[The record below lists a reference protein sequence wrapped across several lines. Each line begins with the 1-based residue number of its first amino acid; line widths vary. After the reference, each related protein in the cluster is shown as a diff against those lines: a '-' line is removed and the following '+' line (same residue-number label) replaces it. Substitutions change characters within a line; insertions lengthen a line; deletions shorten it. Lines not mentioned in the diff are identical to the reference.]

1 MALLPIDIHNK
12 EFKKGLFG
20 YNEDEVN
27 EFLEQVMKDY
37 DIILREKKDVQ
48 TEVEELRGQIEHYS
62 NIEGTLNKSIIVAQE
77 AAEELKANAI
87 KESELI
93 VQEAE
98 KNADRIINES
108 LEEARQ
114 IRIEMETIKKQAA
127 VFRTRLKM
135 LIEAQLDLVN
145 KDEWNQFLEV
155 DEQSNQKTNTN
166 QHQTIGP
173 IKVERE
179 RPETNISFEKV
190 EDEPMKDSLDAK
202 AEDSKGKTNT
212 KDSEKKST
220 KKDGQFKFETI
231 NNF

>member
-1 MALLPIDIHNK
+1 MLALLPIDIHNK

-37 DIILREKKDVQ
+37 DIILREKNDVQ
-48 TEVEELRGQIEHYS
+48 SEVEELRGQIEHYS

-77 AAEELKANAI
+77 AAEELKANAK

-114 IRIEMETIKKQAA
+114 IRIEMETIKKQAV

-145 KDEWNQFLEV
+145 KDEWNQFLEIE
-155 DEQSNQKTNTN
+155 EQSNTKTTQN
-166 QHQTIGP
+166 QTIGP

-179 RPETNISFEKV
+179 RPETKISFKKV
-190 EDEPMKDSLDAK
+190 EDEDTQAMSDDK
-202 AEDSKGKTNT
+202 ADDSKLEIDLKE
-212 KDSEKKST
+212 SEQKST